1 MIQALN
7 QLSLRLNGELRTDE
21 TTLILY
27 STDASAYRERPI
39 AVFIPE
45 NDCYNDIK
53 LLLEFCKTHNTFIIP
68 RSAGTSLA
76 GQVVGNGIVVDVSKN
91 LNKILEV
98 NQEEKWVRVQAGV
111 VLQELNQYLKPYN
124 LFFGPETST
133 ANRCCIA
140 GMVGNNSCGL
150 HSLVY
155 GSTREHLLEAKVIL
169 SDGKQVELKQYS
181 QEEFQAK
188 AQQED
193 LEGKIYSHIQSTY
206 SNPELKQEIEENFPE
221 KQVSRRNNGYA
232 LDLLTQSPNPN
243 LAKLFAGSE
252 GTLAFATEFKLN
264 LLPLPPKNKA
274 VLCVHFSNLYD
285 SFTGN
290 LIALQHSPLAVE
302 LMDNNVIEAAYRNST
317 QKHNTFFI
325 QGEPKAILII
335 EFAEQTTEY
344 LEEKLQQTIEHFKK
358 ESSAYAFPIVYG
370 GDISRVW
377 ELRKA
382 GLGLLTNV
390 AGDCKPV
397 SVIEDT
403 AVAPE
408 RLPAYLSEFADLLS
422 KYNLSCVYHAHI
434 ATGEL
439 HLRPILNLKDK
450 KDVELF
456 RTISKEVAQLV
467 KRHRGS
473 LSGEHGDGRL
483 RGEWIPL
490 MYGEKIYSLMRL
502 MKQTWDSEN
511 LFNKGKI
518 IDTPPMNL
526 SLRYEGLN
534 QQNNSKKKFLNSK
547 SYFFETKEKFLN
559 SLEQCNGAA
568 DCRKSLQAGGKMCP
582 TFQVS
587 HNEWDSP
594 RARANILRDKL
605 SFSNKENPLA
615 DKEIKK
621 ILDNC
626 LMCKACKSECP
637 SNVDIAKFKS
647 EFLQHYYTA
656 THYPL
661 SVRLVS
667 SLPQI
672 QRYSKHIPLVY
683 NFIVRNRLTSS
694 LIKKT
699 LGFASQRPLPTI
711 EPINF
716 KKQIENPIPKKQLK
730 TIHLFID
737 EFSAL
742 QDSKITLFAIKLF
755 SALGYEVK
763 IAPINE
769 SGRISISKGRL
780 KQAQKIAKNN
790 IDKIRDLLNDE
801 NVLVGIEPSALLSF
815 RDEYPSLLEEDITEL
830 NSHIYLFDEFIAKEI
845 ECNNIRKE
853 QFTDR
858 EEKILLHGH
867 CQQKAIIG
875 GEYMIKML
883 SLPENFSVQY
893 IPSGC
898 CGMAGS
904 FGYEKKNYHLSKQ
917 IADLVLTKAINQ
929 ADETT
934 VISAPGTSCREQ
946 IKHFTSRLA
955 LHPIEIMYNALKT
968 K

>member
-1 MIQALN
+1 MREALKKLST
-7 QLSLRLNGELRTDE
+7 QLKGELRLDE

-27 STDASAYRERPI
+27 STDASAYRKRPI

-53 LLLEFCKTHNTFIIP
+53 LLLDFCKAHKTFLIP

-111 VLQELNQYLKPYN
+111 VLQQLNNYLKPYN

-155 GSTREHLLEAKVIL
+155 GSTREHLLEANVIL

-181 QEEFQAK
+181 QEEFQTKAK
-188 AQQED
+188 QED
-193 LEGKIYSHIQSTY
+193 LEGKIYQYIQNTY
-206 SNPELKQEIEENFPE
+206 SNPEIKKEIEENFPE

-232 LDLLTQSPNPN
+232 LDFLTHSPNPN

-264 LLPLPPKNKA
+264 LVPLPPKHKA
-274 VLCVHFSNLYD
+274 VLCVHFSELYD

-290 LIALQHSPLAVE
+290 LIALKHSPMAVE
-302 LMDNNVIEAAYRNST
+302 LMDNNIIEAAYRNPT
-317 QKHNTFFI
+317 QKQNTFFI
-325 QGEPKAILII
+325 EGEPKAILII
-335 EFAEQTTEY
+335 EFAEESLEK
-344 LEEKLQQTIEHFKK
+344 LEEKLKETIEHFKK
-358 ESSAYAFPIVYG
+358 ESSAYAFPVIYG

-390 AGDCKPV
+390 AGDYKPV

-408 RLPAYLSEFADLLS
+408 RLPAYLLEFADLLS

-450 KDVELF
+450 EDVKLF
-456 RTISKEVAQLV
+456 RAISQDVALLV

-490 MYGEKIYSLMRL
+490 MYGERIYSLMKE
-502 MKQTWDSEN
+502 MKYLWDKDSV
-511 LFNKGKI
+511 FNKGKI
-518 IDTPPMNL
+518 IDTPPMNT
-526 SLRYEGLN
+526 SLRYENINPPKINTYYSFEKQKG
-534 QQNNSKKKFLNSK
+534 FLCAI
-547 SYFFETKEKFLN
+547 
-559 SLEQCNGAA
+559 EQCNGSA
-568 DCRKSLQAGGKMCP
+568 DCRKSAASGGKMCP
-582 TFQVS
+582 TFQVTN
-587 HNEWDSP
+587 NEWQTP

-605 SFSNKENPLA
+605 SFSTQENPFA

-621 ILDNC
+621 LLDEC

-647 EFLQHYYTA
+647 EFLQHYYDA
-656 THYPL
+656 TYYPL
-661 SVRLVS
+661 NILLVGY
-667 SLPQI
+667 LPQI
-672 QRYSKHIPLVY
+672 QRYFKHLPLVY
-683 NFIVRNRLTSS
+683 NWVACNKITSS
-694 LIKKT
+694 LIKN
-699 LGFASQRPLPTI
+699 LMGFSLERPLPTI
-711 EPINF
+711 EVKNF
-716 KKQIENPIPKKQLK
+716 EKQIKNQNPQKEIK
-730 TIHLFID
+730 TIYLFID

-742 QDSKITLFAIKLF
+742 QDSKMTETAIKLF
-755 SALGYEVK
+755 TALGYRVE
-763 IAPINE
+763 IAPIKE
-769 SGRISISKGRL
+769 SARTFISKGMVKKAKALAIRNVN
-780 KQAQKIAKNN
+780 KIKNL
-790 IDKIRDLLNDE
+790 ISE
-801 NVLVGIEPSALLSF
+801 NSPMIGLEPSTLLSF
-815 RDEYPSLLEEDITEL
+815 RDEYPSLVEEDITEL
-830 NSHIYLFDEFIAKEI
+830 NKHIYLFDEFIAKEI
-845 ECNNIRKE
+845 EKNNITKQ
-853 QFTDR
+853 QFTDK
-858 EEKILLHGH
+858 EQKILLHGH

-875 GEYMIKML
+875 GEAMIKML
-883 SLPENFSVQY
+883 SLPENFTVEY

-904 FGYEKKNYHLSKQ
+904 YGYEKRHYQTSKA

-929 ADETT
+929 AEKTT
-934 VISAPGTSCREQ
+934 IISAPGTSCREQ
-946 IKHFTSRLA
+946 IKHFTSRIA

>member
-1 MIQALN
+1 MREALKKLST
-7 QLSLRLNGELRTDE
+7 QLKGELRLDE

-53 LLLEFCKTHNTFIIP
+53 LLLDFCKAHKTFLIP

-111 VLQELNQYLKPYN
+111 VLQQLNNYLKPYN

-155 GSTREHLLEAKVIL
+155 GSTREHLLEANVIL
-169 SDGKQVELKQYS
+169 SDGKQVLLKQYS
-181 QEEFQAK
+181 QEEFQTKAK
-188 AQQED
+188 QED
-193 LEGKIYSHIQSTY
+193 LEGKIYQYIQNTY
-206 SNPELKQEIEENFPE
+206 SNPEIKKEIEENFPK

-232 LDLLTQSPNPN
+232 LDFLTHSPNPN

-264 LLPLPPKNKA
+264 LVPLPPKHKA
-274 VLCVHFSNLYD
+274 VLCVHFSELYD

-290 LIALQHSPLAVE
+290 LIALKHSPMAVE
-302 LMDNNVIEAAYRNST
+302 LMDNNIIEAAYRNPT
-317 QKHNTFFI
+317 QKQNTFFI
-325 QGEPKAILII
+325 EGEPKAILII
-335 EFAEQTTEY
+335 EFAEESLEK
-344 LEEKLQQTIEHFKK
+344 LEEKLKETIEHFKK
-358 ESSAYAFPIVYG
+358 ESSAYAFPVIYG

-390 AGDCKPV
+390 AGDYKPV

-408 RLPAYLSEFADLLS
+408 RLPAYLLEFADLLS

-450 KDVELF
+450 EDVKLF
-456 RTISKEVAQLV
+456 RAISQDVALLV

-490 MYGEKIYSLMRL
+490 MYGERIYSLMKE
-502 MKQTWDSEN
+502 MKYLWDKDSV
-511 LFNKGKI
+511 FNKGKI
-518 IDTPPMNL
+518 IDTPPMNT
-526 SLRYEGLN
+526 SLRYENINPPKINTYYSFEKQKG
-534 QQNNSKKKFLNSK
+534 FLCAI
-547 SYFFETKEKFLN
+547 
-559 SLEQCNGAA
+559 EQCNGSA
-568 DCRKSLQAGGKMCP
+568 DCRKSAASGGKMCP
-582 TFQVS
+582 TFQVTN
-587 HNEWDSP
+587 NEWQTP

-605 SFSNKENPLA
+605 SFPTKENPFA
-615 DKEIKK
+615 DKEIKR
-621 ILDNC
+621 ILDDC

-647 EFLQHYYTA
+647 EFLQHYYDA
-656 THYPL
+656 TYYPL
-661 SVRLVS
+661 NILLVGY
-667 SLPQI
+667 LPQI
-672 QRYSKHIPLVY
+672 QRYFKHLPLVY
-683 NFIVRNRLTSS
+683 NWVACNKITSS
-694 LIKKT
+694 LIKN
-699 LGFASQRPLPTI
+699 LMGFSLERPLPTI
-711 EPINF
+711 EVKNF
-716 KKQIENPIPKKQLK
+716 EKQIKNQNPQKEIK
-730 TIHLFID
+730 TIYLFID

-742 QDSKITLFAIKLF
+742 QDSKMTETAIKLF
-755 SALGYEVK
+755 TALGYRVE
-763 IAPINE
+763 IAPIKE
-769 SGRISISKGRL
+769 SARTFISKGMVKKAKALAIRNVN
-780 KQAQKIAKNN
+780 KIKNL
-790 IDKIRDLLNDE
+790 ISE
-801 NVLVGIEPSALLSF
+801 NSPMIGLEPSTLLSF
-815 RDEYPSLLEEDITEL
+815 RDEYPSLVEEDITEL
-830 NSHIYLFDEFIAKEI
+830 NKHIYLFDEFIAKEI
-845 ECNNIRKE
+845 EKNNITKQ
-853 QFTDR
+853 QFTDK
-858 EEKILLHGH
+858 EQKILLHGH

-875 GEYMIKML
+875 GEAMIKML
-883 SLPENFSVQY
+883 SLPENFTVEY

-904 FGYEKKNYHLSKQ
+904 YGYEKRHYQTSKA

-929 ADETT
+929 AEKTT
-934 VISAPGTSCREQ
+934 IISAPGTSCREQ
-946 IKHFTSRLA
+946 IKHFTSRIA